1 MPQLGFSWWCLL
13 CSHLH
18 IAVRRCT
25 AQHLAEVVE
34 FMEPER
40 ILSGTKDMAERLL
53 PAAAKFAQDS
63 SQETR

>member
-1 MPQLGFSWWCLL
+1 
-13 CSHLH
+13 
-18 IAVRRCT
+18 
-25 AQHLAEVVE
+25 
-34 FMEPER
+34 MEPDR